1 MVLGGILDPGEGAG
15 RARTAPGPLV
25 KSFSPHSRHEPRV
38 GRVGMEMGGGRGG
51 QDGLLTLVFV

>member
-38 GRVGMEMGGGRGG
+38 GRRVRGDGDGEGGGH
-51 QDGLLTLVFV
+51 LLTLVFV